1 MAKKTEKLI
10 PGGWGWPHD
19 RSQAQRLFFLA
30 IEGQAPEVLETLR
43 DDVLPV
49 YRQIEEETGR
59 APQPTDDL
67 LLGHIWGWAEQH
79 HLVVDRDDDQARQ
92 NTEVPAGE
100 PETLAEIRNPDNVSP
115 VRQFF
120 LGWVLFAAYG
130 TLKAWAG
137 PQGPPA
143 ELRWTL
149 PLRDFELGIVL
160 EGARDLDRA
169 AAELFTPGPAEA
181 PPEYHFRVAA
191 WHPIQETR
199 AECETRVLE
208 EVRRQLKVQLDQA
221 DRLYR
226 QVLGLR
232 PTKRV
237 AATRHFD
244 WLVRYQVQRKPL
256 LQIANGCSPSATT
269 PSVWQGVR
277 AAAELVIGPGWEGWL
292 RHAPRGRPPKH

>member
-1 MAKKTEKLI
+1 MRIFLFPFTFPSHRA
-10 PGGWGWPHD
+10 H
-19 RSQAQRLFFLA
+19 RLVTARNFFLA
-30 IEGQAPEVLETLR
+30 IEGQAPEVLQTLR

-49 YRQIEEETGR
+49 YRQIEGETGR
-59 APQPTDDL
+59 TPKQSGEL
-67 LLGHIWGWAEQH
+67 LFDTIWCWAEQFH
-79 HLVVDRDDDQARQ
+79 PVGGEDDAEARQ

-100 PETLAEIRNPDNVSP
+100 PETLAELLNPDNFSP
-115 VRQFF
+115 EMQFF

-149 PLRDFELGIVL
+149 PLRDFELGVVL
-160 EGARDLDRA
+160 EDTQDLDRA
-169 AAELFTPGPAEA
+169 AEEQFTLDPAEA

-191 WHPIQETR
+191 WHPIQESR
-199 AECETRVLE
+199 AECERRALE
-208 EVRRQLKVQLDQA
+208 EVRRQLQVQLDQ
-221 DRLYR
+221 DERLYR
-226 QVLGLR
+226 QVAGLQ

-237 AATRHFD
+237 MTMQHFD

-256 LQIANGCSPSATT
+256 LQIAKHCNPPTTT

-277 AAAELVIGPGWEGWL
+277 AAAERVIGPGWERWL
-292 RHAPRGRPPKH
+292 RRAPRGRPRKG